1 MSDRELLIVVLA
13 AGKGTRMKSD
23 VPKVL
28 HHVAGRSLLG
38 HVLAAASSAGG
49 SRMAVVVGPAMDTV
63 AKDVAVQ
70 APGAQVFVQP
80 DQLGTADA
88 VRAARPA
95 IESHRGDVLVVLG
108 DTPLLTTETL
118 KRARQALAG
127 DAGMVVVGFTAAN
140 PFGYGRLLRDA
151 DGTLLAIREEK
162 EASEAE
168 RKVTLCNSGV
178 MGFRAEHMLTI
189 LDEIRNDNAKGEYYL
204 TDAIEIGRRKGVSA
218 KVVEGSEEEVLGIN
232 DRAQL
237 GVAERIYQDRLRAR
251 AQAEGATLIAPETV
265 FLSYDTKI
273 GRDVTIEPFVV
284 IGPGV
289 TIGDTV
295 QIRAFTH
302 MVGTDAKSK
311 KGAVVSD
318 KAEIGPYTR
327 LRPGASLGEG
337 VHVGN
342 FVEVKNASL
351 EKGAKANH
359 LAYIGDGRVGEAAN
373 IGAGTIFCN
382 YDGFNKH
389 HTDVG
394 AGAFVGSNSSLVA
407 PVKIGDGAYVGSGS
421 VITKDVAPDALALER
436 AKQEEKPEWA
446 AKWRQLMAR
455 RKKAKTS

>member
-1 MSDRELLIVVLA
+1 MSERPLLIIVLA
-13 AGKGTRMKSD
+13 AGKGTRMKSA

-28 HHVAGRSLLG
+28 HQVAGRSLLG
-38 HVLAAASSAGG
+38 HVLAAASTAGG
-49 SRMAVVVGPAMDTV
+49 SKLAVVVGPSMDSVGREAAAHVPT
-63 AKDVAVQ
+63 
-70 APGAQVFVQP
+70 AQMFLQP

-108 DTPLLTTETL
+108 DTPLLTVETL
-118 KRARQALAG
+118 RRARQALSEES
-127 DAGMVVVGFTAAN
+127 GMVVVGFEARD
-140 PFGYGRLLRDA
+140 PSGYGRLLRDPQ
-151 DGTLLAIREEK
+151 GHLVAIREHK
-162 EASEAE
+162 DATEAE

-178 MGFRAEHMLTI
+178 MGFRSEHMLEI
-189 LDEIRNDNAKGEYYL
+189 LDEIGNANAKGEYYL
-204 TDAIEIGRRKGVSA
+204 PDAIEIGRRKGVRA
-218 KVVEGSEEEVLGIN
+218 AVVVGSEEEMLGIN
-232 DRAQL
+232 DRGQL
-237 GVAERIYQDRLRAR
+237 AVAERIYQDRLRAQ
-251 AQAEGATLIAPETV
+251 AQAEGVTLVAPETV
-265 FLSYDTKI
+265 YLSYDTVM

-289 TIGDTV
+289 RIGDNV
-295 QIRAFTH
+295 LVRAFSH
-302 MVGTDAKSK
+302 MVGADAKSS
-311 KGAVVSD
+311 KGISIAD
-318 KAEIGPYTR
+318 RAEVGPFTR
-327 LRPGASLGEG
+327 MRPGARIGEAA
-337 VHVGN
+337 HVGN

-421 VITKDVAPDALALER
+421 VITRDVSADALALER

-446 AKWRQLMAR
+446 AKFRQLMLRR
-455 RKKAKTS
+455 RKARS